1 MILNS
6 VYIEN
11 FRIYRGPEKFD
22 IASGNKKI
30 TVIQG
35 NNDAGK
41 TTLMNAISW
50 CLYAVEKNTLSQK
63 IYNSYSF
70 HQTEVGEDL
79 VVKVSLYMKD
89 LRGNDVTVTR
99 SYKYMKISEDA
110 CAKPEK
116 TFEIIRNDGI
126 NDEFITFPES
136 YINTHLPFSL
146 KDYFLFD
153 GEVLTQFFKK
163 DNGNIKKDV
172 FKLSQLDLI
181 EKVKTHVDT
190 RRKEFIKEKGKTQ
203 PKIAKLLEGI
213 NLCEENLEKYKID
226 LEREKKSIKINKA
239 NLEKIKKDLAPYG
252 DDPMEIFE
260 IKERLKKDHDDIKN
274 KIISLNIGHKKM
286 LFDNF
291 SKIYGY
297 PILKKVGEKGEQLKE
312 DGFIPAEYRKS
323 FLKFLLVQKKCI
335 CGRSLEEN
343 TPEYEEVKLLFENT
357 DKITNISELINKFL
371 GKIESIMDN
380 YPVDFIDE
388 NERIDDELLDLE
400 TQKSSIEQEIHELN
414 VKISKSKSPED
425 LKKAMNDH
433 DYYQRMIDVS
443 NRSIGRLET
452 QIENESKR
460 LMHLK
465 KEYNNIRT
473 TIAIVDSLDKKINF
487 CTDIIDASKW
497 LYGSLVQNIHDQL
510 QELTTKEFNIYHW
523 KNTYKSIEID
533 DDFNVEFV
541 KTDGS
546 KVIAT
551 DPSVGTRLTLALSF
565 ITSLNNLAGFEL
577 PIFIDTPLGPLDND
591 IRYNLGKFL
600 PEFTKDKQIILLMK
614 ENEFSG
620 DFKKNI
626 SKYIGEQYTLDVS
639 TKDDRE
645 ITRVV

>member
-1 MILNS
+1 MILKS

-11 FRIYRGPEKFD
+11 FRVYKGPEKFD

-50 CLYAVEKNTLSQK
+50 CLYGFEKNNLSQE
-63 IYNSYSF
+63 IYNSHSF
-70 HQTEVGEDL
+70 HQIEIGDDL
-79 VVKVSLYMKD
+79 VVKVSLYMED
-89 LRGNDVTVTR
+89 LRGNGITVTR

-110 CAKPEK
+110 CSKPEK
-116 TFEIIRNDGI
+116 IFEIIRNDGI
-126 NDEFITFPES
+126 NDEFIAFPES
-136 YINTHLPFSL
+136 YISTHLPFSL

-153 GEVLTQFFKK
+153 GEVLTQFFEK
-163 DNGNIKKDV
+163 DNGNIKNDV

-190 RRKEFIKEKGKTQ
+190 RRKQFINEKRKTQ
-203 PKIAKLLEGI
+203 PKIAGLLE
-213 NLCEENLEKYKID
+213 NMDSCEKKLEKDKIE
-226 LEREKKSIKINKA
+226 LKKEKKSIKTNRE
-239 NLEKIKKDLAPYG
+239 NLKRIEKELEPYG
-252 DDPMEIFE
+252 DDPMEIFRE
-260 IKERLKKDHDDIKN
+260 KERLKNDLKDTKN
-274 KIISLNIGHKKM
+274 EIDGLNIIHKKM

-297 PILKKVGEKGEQLKE
+297 SILKRVDEKGEQLKE

-323 FLKFLLVQKKCI
+323 FLKCLLDRKKCI

-343 TPEYEEVKLLFENT
+343 TSEYDKVELLFEET
-357 DKITNISELINKFL
+357 DKITDIAELINKFL
-371 GKIESIMDN
+371 GKVESSIGN
-380 YPVDFIDE
+380 YPIDFIDE
-388 NERIDDELLDLE
+388 NDKLDDELFELE
-400 TQKSSIEQEIHELN
+400 NKRSSIEREIHGVD
-414 VKISKSKSPED
+414 VKIRNGKSPD
-425 LKKAMNDH
+425 HLKKLMDDH
-433 DYYQRMIDVS
+433 DYYQRMIDNS
-443 NRSIGRLET
+443 NRNIGKFEASIEF
-452 QIENESKR
+452 NSKH
-460 LMHLK
+460 LKDLK
-465 KEYNNIRT
+465 KEYKRIKS
-473 TIAIVDSLDKKINF
+473 TISTVDSLDKKIKF
-487 CTDIIDASKW
+487 CTNIIKASDW
-497 LYGSLVQNIHDQL
+497 LYKSLVQDIHDQL
-510 QELTTKEFNIYHW
+510 QELTTMEFNIYHW

-541 KTDGS
+541 RVDGT
-546 KVIAT
+546 KVKAT

-626 SKYIGEQYTLDVS
+626 GKYIGEQYTLDVS
-639 TKDDRE
+639 TKDNKD